1 MNKAVHALVYV
12 ILAVAGVALYFE
24 MNLFDKKELLKDSNE
39 QLRDC
44 IVKLSSFIE
53 SETPSAASGVE
64 AKKDVSARE
73 AREVDDPDMD
83 NLLEDYHPE
92 YEETNIKL
100 MKWGPMQ
107 SAQLRKHYD
116 LDADGN
122 KKRDPANPDKFVTT
136 GKGTAQELIDNITE
150 RASKQYEML
159 GKTRGELKNVRTKL
173 QKLVADYNE
182 LPKEIRLNKIEIEKK
197 VKEIETLTTE
207 KAAVEDQLQKSK
219 GEVEEL
225 KTEVSSLKEEV
236 TAAKD
241 ETEAVK
247 EDLTKAKETVER
259 LTNMLKTQASAPRAA
274 SSGTASVGGQ
284 LTNSDKGTISA
295 VDNERLY
302 AVVKFDDAALD
313 ELIGA
318 ERNGALPPHEMLV
331 ARMTKGADG
340 KESRKVV
347 GKIRLRQWTPKTN
360 LVTVDILQDWQQAPF
375 EVGDVVR
382 PD

>member
-24 MNLFDKKELLKDSNE
+24 MNLFEKKELLKDSNE
-39 QLRDC
+39 QLRNC

-53 SETPSAASGVE
+53 AEDAPAAKPIEVGVDKE
-64 AKKDVSARE
+64 PCE
-73 AREVDDPDMD
+73 AREVDDPQLTQ
-83 NLLEDYHPE
+83 LLDDYHPE
-92 YEETNIKL
+92 YEKANL
-100 MKWGPMQ
+100 ALLKWGDTQ
-107 SAQLRKHYD
+107 AVQLRKLYD

-122 KKRDPANPDKFVTT
+122 KKPDPATPGKFISK
-136 GKGTAQELIDNITE
+136 GPGTAQELIDKITE
-150 RASKQYEML
+150 RASKQNEIL
-159 GKTRGELKNVRTKL
+159 NKTRNELANLRGKL
-173 QKLVADYNE
+173 QTLAGEYNK
-182 LPKEIRLNKIEIEKK
+182 LPKEIRLGKIEIEKK
-197 VKEIETLTTE
+197 EKEIEKLTTE

-247 EDLTKAKETVER
+247 EDLNKAKETVER
-259 LTNMLKTQASAPRAA
+259 LTNMLKTQSAPRAA
-274 SSGTASVGGQ
+274 SGPSTGGGQ
-284 LTNSDKGTISA
+284 LSGGDKGKISA

-302 AVVKFDDAALD
+302 AVVKFEDAALD

-331 ARMTKGADG
+331 ARAVKGADG
-340 KESRKVV
+340 KDSWKIV
-347 GKIRLRQWTPKTN
+347 GRVQLRQWTPKTN
-360 LVTVDILQDWQQAPF
+360 LVTVDILPDWQQAPI